1 MRLRFAAVAAVV
13 AATSLSACGL
23 AGDETGTP
31 PAPLAAARSGGV
43 LKVGVSAPGGIDPH
57 NAYEPSGKL
66 ISTAMCDTMISLD
79 PSTGQ
84 VREALARG
92 WVTQKNSLTVKLRH
106 GVKFNDGSTLESKDV
121 NYSLQQLTSPA
132 NGSFA
137 TNLGQTFLAVGA
149 TSAEDVLADPN
160 KLPEIAVAVAKYD
173 FQVVTRQE
181 DGGALRALAEPAL
194 APIAKGAYED
204 DPAAFARNPVCV
216 GPYKLA
222 TPFKNG
228 DTEIKLIRATDYYG
242 KNVGYTGGGSGYADE
257 IIFKIY
263 DTADAAF
270 DAYQKGEVDIAR
282 VPRDRAGEVKDAAD
296 LVYGLADAVE
306 FVGLPTSTQ
315 AEFTDVRLRTALS
328 QAIDREKLI
337 ADVFGPSTVPANGF
351 EPPNLSIREGDSLK
365 GKNTK
370 AESLANCGP
379 NTPARGDVA
388 KAKANFAAATRSKP
402 LTGFT
407 LEVNEDSI
415 YPVMAEALAAQ
426 WREAL
431 GIEVKVETAPWAEF
445 ATKAT
450 GGVGMTSPF
459 RIRWSTDSMLP
470 VATYNNRQTYLASLL
485 GADATNYGNW
495 SRWNDRDFNFGL
507 TEQAAPLTDVLQ
519 RSVAMNE
526 VAERACAEMP
536 MIPLVF
542 DRPTFAVRPGVI
554 GEARKE
560 PMSRDGVLLLRELY
574 LKAQS

>member
-1 MRLRFAAVAAVV
+1 MRVRLAAAAAVV
-13 AATSLSACGL
+13 AAASLSACGL

-31 PAPLAAARSGGV
+31 PAALAAARSGGV
-43 LKVGVSAPGGIDPH
+43 LKVGISAPGGIDPL

-66 ISTAMCDTMISLD
+66 ISTAMCDTMIALD

-92 WVTQKNSLTVKLRH
+92 WVTQKNQLTVKLRH
-106 GVKFNDGSTLESKDV
+106 GVKFNDGSTLESRDV

-149 TSAEDVLADPN
+149 TTADDVLADPN
-160 KLPEIAVAVAKYD
+160 KLPEIAFAVAKYD
-173 FQVVTRQE
+173 FQVVTRQN
-181 DGGALRALAEPAL
+181 DGGALRAFAEPAL

-222 TPFKNG
+222 APFKNG
-228 DTEIKLIRATDYYG
+228 DTEIKLVRSADYYG
-242 KNVGYTGGGSGYADE
+242 KNVGYTGGGTGYADE
-257 IIFKIY
+257 ILFKIY
-263 DTADAAF
+263 ETADAAF

-282 VPRDRAGEVKDAAD
+282 VPRDRAGEVRDAAD
-296 LVYGLADAVE
+296 LVYGVGDAVE
-306 FVGLPTSTQ
+306 FVGLPSSTE
-315 AEFTDVRLRTALS
+315 AAFTDVRLRTALS

-337 ADVFGPSTVPANGF
+337 ADVFGPSSIPANAF
-351 EPPNLSIREGDSLK
+351 EPPNLSISEGDSLK
-365 GKNTK
+365 GRNTK
-370 AESLANCGP
+370 AEAIATCGP
-379 NTPARGDVA
+379 MTPARGDVA

-402 LTGFT
+402 ITGFT

-431 GIEVKVETAPWAEF
+431 GIDVKVETAPWLEF

-450 GGVGMTSPF
+450 SGVGMANPF

-470 VATYNNRQTYLASLL
+470 VATYNNRQNYLSSLL
-485 GADATNYGNW
+485 GADATSFGNW

-507 TEQAAPLTDVLQ
+507 NEQAASLTDVLQ
-519 RSVAMNE
+519 RSVALNE
-526 VAERACAEMP
+526 VAQRACAEMP

-542 DRPTFAVRPGVI
+542 DRPAFAVRPAIV

-560 PMSRDGVLLLRELY
+560 AVSRDGVLLLRELF